1 MSSTLLKNDSLPDW
15 LASPAGQYLCA
26 WEQTYLDRAVVDLF
40 GFHALQLG
48 FPALDGLQ
56 ANRMPHRWLA
66 SDAHPEHLPLGRD
79 VVLTNYEALPFPN
92 ASLDLL
98 VLPHTL
104 ELSYDP
110 HATLR
115 EVERVLVPE
124 GRVVICGFN
133 PNSLWGLSKSFKR
146 GFSEL
151 GDFIG
156 QRRLRDWLQ
165 LLSFEVESTSFGCYR
180 PAVKTER
187 WLQRWD
193 WMDEAGVRWWP
204 ILGSVY
210 GMVAVKRVQGMRLM
224 SPAWKKSVPRAAA
237 VVTSA
242 SSAANNTAVHSV
254 TGPASKGME

>member
-1 MSSTLLKNDSLPDW
+1 
-15 LASPAGQYLCA
+15 
-26 WEQTYLDRAVVDLF
+26 
-40 GFHALQLG
+40 
-48 FPALDGLQ
+48 
-56 ANRMPHRWLA
+56 
-66 SDAHPEHLPLGRD
+66 
-79 VVLTNYEALPFPN
+79 
-92 ASLDLL
+92 
-98 VLPHTL
+98 
-104 ELSYDP
+104 
-110 HATLR
+110 
-115 EVERVLVPE
+115 
-124 GRVVICGFN
+124 VICGFN

-146 GFSEL
+146 GFSEM

-224 SPAWKKSVPRAAA
+224 SPAWKKSAPRAAA

-242 SSAANNTAVHSV
+242 SSTANNTATHSLAS
-254 TGPASKGME
+254 TASKGME

>member
-1 MSSTLLKNDSLPDW
+1 M
-15 LASPAGQYLCA
+15 CA

-66 SDAHPEHLPLGRD
+66 SDAHPEPWPLGRD
-79 VVLTNYEALPFPN
+79 VILTNYEALPFPS

-133 PNSLWGLSKSFKR
+133 PNSLWGLTKTCRR
-146 GFSEL
+146 GFHDV
-151 GDFIG
+151 GNFIG
-156 QRRLRDWLQ
+156 QGRLRDWLK

-224 SPAWKKSVPRAAA
+224 SPAWKKSAPRAAA

-242 SSAANNTAVHSV
+242 SSAANNTAVHSA
-254 TGPASKGME
+254 TSPGSKGME

>member
-1 MSSTLLKNDSLPDW
+1 M
-15 LASPAGQYLCA
+15 
-26 WEQTYLDRAVVDLF
+26 DRAVADVF

-48 FPALDGLQ
+48 FPTLDALQ

-66 SDAHPEHLPLGRD
+66 CDAQPEPWSVGRE
-79 VVLTNYEALPFPN
+79 LLLSNYEALPFSD

-115 EVERVLVPE
+115 EVQRVLVPE

-133 PNSLWGLSKSFKR
+133 PNSLWGVSKSCKR
-146 GFSEL
+146 SFSQV

-180 PAVKTER
+180 PDVKTQR
-187 WLQRWD
+187 WLQRLD

-204 ILGSVY
+204 ILGAVY
-210 GMVAVKRVQGMRLM
+210 GMVAVKRVPCTRLL
-224 SPAWKKSVPRAAA
+224 SPAWKKRALRTAA
-237 VVTSA
+237 VATSA
-242 SSAANNTAVHSV
+242 SST
-254 TGPASKGME
+254 ASKGME

>member
-1 MSSTLLKNDSLPDW
+1 M
-15 LASPAGQYLCA
+15 CA

-66 SDAHPEHLPLGRD
+66 SDAHPEPWPLGRD
-79 VVLTNYEALPFPN
+79 VILTNYEALPFPS
-92 ASLDLL
+92 ASLDLF

-133 PNSLWGLSKSFKR
+133 PNSLWGLTKTCRR
-146 GFSEL
+146 GFHDV
-151 GDFIG
+151 GNFIG
-156 QRRLRDWLQ
+156 QGRLRDWLK

-224 SPAWKKSVPRAAA
+224 SPAWKKSAPRAAA

-242 SSAANNTAVHSV
+242 SSAANNTAVHSA
-254 TGPASKGME
+254 TSPASKGME

>member
-1 MSSTLLKNDSLPDW
+1 M
-15 LASPAGQYLCA
+15 CA

-66 SDAHPEHLPLGRD
+66 SDAHPEPWPLGRD
-79 VVLTNYEALPFPN
+79 VILTNYEALPFPS

-133 PNSLWGLSKSFKR
+133 PNSLWGLTKTCRR
-146 GFSEL
+146 GFHDV
-151 GDFIG
+151 GNFIG
-156 QRRLRDWLQ
+156 QGRLRDWLK

-224 SPAWKKSVPRAAA
+224 SPAWKKSAPRAAA

-242 SSAANNTAVHSV
+242 SSAANNTAVHSA
-254 TGPASKGME
+254 TSPASKGME

>member
-1 MSSTLLKNDSLPDW
+1 M
-15 LASPAGQYLCA
+15 
-26 WEQTYLDRAVVDLF
+26 
-40 GFHALQLG
+40 
-48 FPALDGLQ
+48 
-56 ANRMPHRWLA
+56 
-66 SDAHPEHLPLGRD
+66 
-79 VVLTNYEALPFPN
+79 
-92 ASLDLL
+92 
-98 VLPHTL
+98 
-104 ELSYDP
+104 
-110 HATLR
+110 
-115 EVERVLVPE
+115 
-124 GRVVICGFN
+124 
-133 PNSLWGLSKSFKR
+133 
-146 GFSEL
+146 

-224 SPAWKKSVPRAAA
+224 SPAWKKSAPRAAA

-254 TGPASKGME
+254 ASPVSKGME

>member
-1 MSSTLLKNDSLPDW
+1 M
-15 LASPAGQYLCA
+15 CA
-26 WEQTYLDRAVVDLF
+26 WEQTYLDRAVSDVF

-48 FPALDGLQ
+48 FPALDALQ

-66 SDAHPEHLPLGRD
+66 CDTHPEPWPLGREL
-79 VVLTNYEALPFPN
+79 VQANYEALPFPE

-115 EVERVLVPE
+115 EVHRVLVPE

-133 PNSLWGLSKSFKR
+133 PNSLWGLSKSSKR
-146 GFSEL
+146 EFSQV

-156 QRRLRDWLQ
+156 QRRLRDWLR

-180 PAVKTER
+180 PAVKTQR
-187 WLQRWD
+187 WLQRWQ
-193 WMDEAGVRWWP
+193 WLDEAGVRWWP
-204 ILGSVY
+204 ILGGVY
-210 GMVAVKRVQGMRLM
+210 GMVAVKRVQGMRLL
-224 SPAWKKSVPRAAA
+224 SPAWKKSVARSAA
-237 VVTSA
+237 VVTTA
-242 SSAANNTAVHSV
+242 SHTAVNSAV
-254 TGPASKGME
+254 SEGME

>member
-1 MSSTLLKNDSLPDW
+1 M
-15 LASPAGQYLCA
+15 CA

-48 FPALDGLQ
+48 FPELDGLQ

-66 SDAHPEHLPLGRD
+66 SDAHPEPWPLGRD
-79 VVLTNYEALPFPN
+79 VILTNYEALPFPS

-133 PNSLWGLSKSFKR
+133 PNSLWGLTKTCRR
-146 GFSEL
+146 GFHDV
-151 GDFIG
+151 GNFIG
-156 QRRLRDWLQ
+156 QGRLRDWLK

-224 SPAWKKSVPRAAA
+224 SPAWKKSAPRAAA

-242 SSAANNTAVHSV
+242 SSAANNTAVHSA
-254 TGPASKGME
+254 TSPASKGME